1 MHIPNIPKIS
11 QKYPKNIGKMTSN
24 QSYKKKRYPKN
35 IPKIS
40 QKYPKNIGKMI

>member
-11 QKYPKNIGKMTSN
+11 QKYPKNGIY
-24 QSYKKKRYPKN
+24 QSYKKKGYPKN